1 MNLKETLRYMEAQI
15 PLKENLDSLF
25 KRYKATLKKQN
36 PKLNNEELDNQVAQ
50 KLAADKDLNLGM
62 DAQTILQTI
71 KNNTNYGSYMAD
83 ANNKNVNG
91 NARMEAYEDAQA
103 IGHKNVKIEPIQNGG
118 LKQYYNDMKT
128 GEDLKNSI
136 DSFNNQLSQQISN
149 FENLKNQLTQ
159 LSQQYKAQGK
169 STQNLDSALS
179 EAEQSLAEVKQND
192 ANSKNIFK
200 GIGSL
205 LKGVLN
211 TVAGM
216 AGNLIGGIA
225 SGMGGAR

>member
-1 MNLKETLRYMEAQI
+1 MNLKETLRYMESQLLNENVVGDYNKLKKKRFDDDKIYKMLSQKYNATEEQIKQIIDGQDEAQI
-15 PLKENLDSLF
+15 QIKNGKNAEKNPQDYAGYGNLANNLQ
-25 KRYKATLKKQN
+25 KMGANAINRQ
-36 PKLNNEELDNQVAQ
+36 KLNRVEA
-50 KLAADKDLNLGM
+50 
-62 DAQTILQTI
+62 
-71 KNNTNYGSYMAD
+71 
-83 ANNKNVNG
+83 VNS
-91 NARMEAYEDAQA
+91 N
-103 IGHKNVKIEPIQNGG
+103 G

-159 LSQQYKAQGK
+159 ISKQYKAQGK
-169 STQNLDSALS
+169 PTQNLDAALS

-211 TVAGM
+211 TVAEM

>member
-1 MNLKETLRYMEAQI
+1 MNLKETLRYMESQLLNENVVGDYNKLKKKRFDDDKIYKMLSQMYHATEEQIKQIIDGQDEAQI
-15 PLKENLDSLF
+15 QIKNGKNAEKNPQDYAGYGNLANNLQ
-25 KRYKATLKKQN
+25 KMGTNAINRQ
-36 PKLNNEELDNQVAQ
+36 KLNRVEA
-50 KLAADKDLNLGM
+50 
-62 DAQTILQTI
+62 
-71 KNNTNYGSYMAD
+71 
-83 ANNKNVNG
+83 VNS
-91 NARMEAYEDAQA
+91 N
-103 IGHKNVKIEPIQNGG
+103 G

-159 LSQQYKAQGK
+159 ISKQYKAQGRQ
-169 STQNLDSALS
+169 TQNLDAALS

-192 ANSKNIFK
+192 VNSKNIFK

>member
-1 MNLKETLRYMEAQI
+1 MNLKETLRYMESQLLTENVVGDYNKLKKKRFDDDKIYKMLSQIYNTTEEQIKQIIAGQDEAQI
-15 PLKENLDSLF
+15 QIKNGKNAEKNPQDYAGYGNLANNLQ
-25 KRYKATLKKQN
+25 KMGANAINRQ
-36 PKLNNEELDNQVAQ
+36 KLNRVEA
-50 KLAADKDLNLGM
+50 
-62 DAQTILQTI
+62 
-71 KNNTNYGSYMAD
+71 
-83 ANNKNVNG
+83 VNS
-91 NARMEAYEDAQA
+91 N
-103 IGHKNVKIEPIQNGG
+103 G

-159 LSQQYKAQGK
+159 ISKQYKAQGK
-169 STQNLDSALS
+169 QTQNLDAALS

-205 LKGVLN
+205 FKGVLN

-216 AGNLIGGIA
+216 AGNFIGGIA

>member
-25 KRYKATLKKQN
+25 RKYKDTLKKQN

-50 KLAADKDLNLGM
+50 KLAADKKLNLGM
-62 DAQTILQTI
+62 DAQTILKTVRQNATYGKYI
-71 KNNTNYGSYMAD
+71 ADSKNL
-83 ANNKNVNG
+83 KG
-91 NARMEAYEDAQA
+91 NAAMYAYEDAQA
-103 IGHKNVKIEPIQNGG
+103 IGHKNVKIAPIQNGG

-159 LSQQYKAQGK
+159 LSQQYKSQGRQ
-169 STQNLDSALS
+169 TQNLDAALS

>member
-25 KRYKATLKKQN
+25 RKYKAILKKQN
-36 PKLNNEELDNQVAQ
+36 PKLNNGELDNQVAQ
-50 KLAADKDLNLGM
+50 KLAADKTLNLGM
-62 DAQTILQTI
+62 DAQTILKTVRQNTTYGKYVADS
-71 KNNTNYGSYMAD
+71 KNLQ
-83 ANNKNVNG
+83 G
-91 NARMEAYEDAQA
+91 NAAMYAYEDAQA
-103 IGHKNVKIEPIQNGG
+103 IGHKNVKIAPIQNGG

-159 LSQQYKAQGK
+159 ISKQYKAQGK
-169 STQNLDSALS
+169 QTQNLDATLS

-205 LKGVLN
+205 LKGALN
-211 TVAGM
+211 AVAGV
-216 AGNLIGGIA
+216 AGNFIGGIA

>member
-1 MNLKETLRYMEAQI
+1 MGANAINRQ
-15 PLKENLDSLF
+15 
-25 KRYKATLKKQN
+25 
-36 PKLNNEELDNQVAQ
+36 KLNRVEA
-50 KLAADKDLNLGM
+50 
-62 DAQTILQTI
+62 
-71 KNNTNYGSYMAD
+71 
-83 ANNKNVNG
+83 VNS
-91 NARMEAYEDAQA
+91 N
-103 IGHKNVKIEPIQNGG
+103 G

-136 DSFNNQLSQQISN
+136 DSFNNQLSQQIAN

-159 LSQQYKAQGK
+159 ISKQYKAQGRQ
-169 STQNLDSALS
+169 TQNLDAALS

-205 LKGVLN
+205 LKGALN
-211 TVAGM
+211 AVAGV
-216 AGNLIGGIA
+216 AGNFIGGIA

>member
-1 MNLKETLRYMEAQI
+1 MNLKETLRYMESQLLNENVVGDYNKLKKKRFDDDKIYKMLSQIYNTTEEQIKQIIAGQDEAQI
-15 PLKENLDSLF
+15 QIKNGKNAEKNPQDYAGYGNLANNLQ
-25 KRYKATLKKQN
+25 KIGANAINRQ
-36 PKLNNEELDNQVAQ
+36 KLNRVEA
-50 KLAADKDLNLGM
+50 
-62 DAQTILQTI
+62 
-71 KNNTNYGSYMAD
+71 
-83 ANNKNVNG
+83 VNS
-91 NARMEAYEDAQA
+91 N
-103 IGHKNVKIEPIQNGG
+103 G

-159 LSQQYKAQGK
+159 ISKQYKAQGK
-169 STQNLDSALS
+169 QTQNLDAALS

>member
-25 KRYKATLKKQN
+25 RKYKDTLKKQN

-50 KLAADKDLNLGM
+50 KLAADKKLNLGM
-62 DAQTILQTI
+62 DAQTILKTVRQNATYGKYI
-71 KNNTNYGSYMAD
+71 ADSKNL
-83 ANNKNVNG
+83 KG
-91 NARMEAYEDAQA
+91 NAAMYAYEDAQA
-103 IGHKNVKIEPIQNGG
+103 IGHKNVKIAPIQNGG

-159 LSQQYKAQGK
+159 LSQQYKAQGRQ
-169 STQNLDSALS
+169 TQNLDAALS

>member
-1 MNLKETLRYMEAQI
+1 MNLKETLRYMESQLLNENVVGDYNKLKKKRFDDDKIYKMLSQMYNATEEQIKQIIAGQNEAQI
-15 PLKENLDSLF
+15 QIKNGKNAEKNPQDYAGYGNLANNLQ
-25 KRYKATLKKQN
+25 KMGNNAINRQ
-36 PKLNNEELDNQVAQ
+36 KLNRVEA
-50 KLAADKDLNLGM
+50 
-62 DAQTILQTI
+62 
-71 KNNTNYGSYMAD
+71 
-83 ANNKNVNG
+83 VNS
-91 NARMEAYEDAQA
+91 N
-103 IGHKNVKIEPIQNGG
+103 G

-159 LSQQYKAQGK
+159 ISKQYKAQGRQ
-169 STQNLDSALS
+169 TQNLDAALS

>member
-1 MNLKETLRYMEAQI
+1 MNLKETLRYMESQARLQ
-15 PLKENLDSLF
+15 EGQLDKQFRRVKADLQ
-25 KRYKATLKKQN
+25 KRN
-36 PKLNNEELDNQVAQ
+36 PKLDNEKLNNLVAQ
-50 KLAADKDLNLGM
+50 TLVNSKRFPGM

-159 LSQQYKAQGK
+159 ISKQYKAQGK
-169 STQNLDSALS
+169 QTQNLDAALS

-205 LKGVLN
+205 LKGALN
-211 TVAGM
+211 AVAGV
-216 AGNLIGGIA
+216 AGNFIGGIA

>member
-15 PLKENLDSLF
+15 PLKENLDNLF

-62 DAQTILQTI
+62 DAQTILKTVRQNATYGKYI
-71 KNNTNYGSYMAD
+71 ADSKNLQ
-83 ANNKNVNG
+83 G
-91 NARMEAYEDAQA
+91 NAAMYAYEDAQA
-103 IGHKNVKIEPIQNGG
+103 IGHKNVKIAPIQNGG

-169 STQNLDSALS
+169 PTQNLDVALS

>member
-1 MNLKETLRYMEAQI
+1 MNLKETLRYMESQLLNENVVGDYNKLKKKRFDDDKIYKMLSQKYNATEEQIKQIIDGQDEAQI
-15 PLKENLDSLF
+15 QIKNGKNAEKNPQDYAGYGNLANNLQ
-25 KRYKATLKKQN
+25 KMGANAINRQ
-36 PKLNNEELDNQVAQ
+36 KLNRVEA
-50 KLAADKDLNLGM
+50 
-62 DAQTILQTI
+62 
-71 KNNTNYGSYMAD
+71 
-83 ANNKNVNG
+83 VNS
-91 NARMEAYEDAQA
+91 N
-103 IGHKNVKIEPIQNGG
+103 G

-159 LSQQYKAQGK
+159 ISKQYKAQGK
-169 STQNLDSALS
+169 PTQNLDAALS

>member
-25 KRYKATLKKQN
+25 RQYKAALKKQN

-50 KLAADKDLNLGM
+50 KLAAAKNLNLDM
-62 DAQTILQTI
+62 DAQTILKTVRQNATYGKYI
-71 KNNTNYGSYMAD
+71 ADSKNLQ
-83 ANNKNVNG
+83 G
-91 NARMEAYEDAQA
+91 NAAMYAYEDAQA
-103 IGHKNVKIEPIQNGG
+103 IGHKNVKIAPIQNGG

-169 STQNLDSALS
+169 PTQNLDVALS

>member
-15 PLKENLDSLF
+15 PLKENLDNLF

-62 DAQTILQTI
+62 DAQTILKTVRQNATYGKYI
-71 KNNTNYGSYMAD
+71 ADSKNLQ
-83 ANNKNVNG
+83 G
-91 NARMEAYEDAQA
+91 NAAMYAYEDAQA
-103 IGHKNVKIEPIQNGG
+103 IGHKNVKIAPIQNGG

-169 STQNLDSALS
+169 PTQNLDAALS

>member
-25 KRYKATLKKQN
+25 RKYKAILKKQN
-36 PKLNNEELDNQVAQ
+36 PKLDNEKLNNLVAK
-50 KLAADKDLNLGM
+50 KLAADKTLNLGM

-103 IGHKNVKIEPIQNGG
+103 IGHKNVKIAPIQNGG

-159 LSQQYKAQGK
+159 LSQQYKAQGRQ
-169 STQNLDSALS
+169 TQNLDAALS

>member
-1 MNLKETLRYMEAQI
+1 MNLKETLRYMESQLLNENVVGDYNKLKKKRFDDDKIYKMLSQIYNTTEEQIKQIIAGQDEAQI
-15 PLKENLDSLF
+15 QIKNGKNAEKNPQDYAGYGNLANNLQ
-25 KRYKATLKKQN
+25 KMGTNAINRQ
-36 PKLNNEELDNQVAQ
+36 KLNRVEA
-50 KLAADKDLNLGM
+50 
-62 DAQTILQTI
+62 
-71 KNNTNYGSYMAD
+71 
-83 ANNKNVNG
+83 VNS
-91 NARMEAYEDAQA
+91 N
-103 IGHKNVKIEPIQNGG
+103 G

-159 LSQQYKAQGK
+159 ISKQYKAQGK
-169 STQNLDSALS
+169 QTQNLDAALS
-179 EAEQSLAEVKQND
+179 EAEQSLAEVKRND

>member
-1 MNLKETLRYMEAQI
+1 MNLKETLKYMEAQI
-15 PLKENLDSLF
+15 PLKEGQLDKQFRILKANL
-25 KRYKATLKKQN
+25 KQQN

-50 KLAADKDLNLGM
+50 KLVASKQFPGM
-62 DAQTILQTI
+62 DAQTILKTVRQNSTYGKYI
-71 KNNTNYGSYMAD
+71 ADSKNLQ
-83 ANNKNVNG
+83 G
-91 NARMEAYEDAQA
+91 NASMYAYEDAQA
-103 IGHKNVKIEPIQNGG
+103 IGHKNVKIAPIQNGG

-159 LSQQYKAQGK
+159 LSQQYKAQGQQ
-169 STQNLDSALS
+169 TQNLDAALS

>member
-1 MNLKETLRYMEAQI
+1 MNLKETLRYMESQLLNENVVGDYNKFKKKRFDDDKIYKMLSQKYNTTEEQIKQIIDGQDEAQI
-15 PLKENLDSLF
+15 QIKNGKNAEKNPQDYAGYGNLANNLQ
-25 KRYKATLKKQN
+25 KMGANAINRQ
-36 PKLNNEELDNQVAQ
+36 KLNRVEA
-50 KLAADKDLNLGM
+50 
-62 DAQTILQTI
+62 
-71 KNNTNYGSYMAD
+71 
-83 ANNKNVNG
+83 VNS
-91 NARMEAYEDAQA
+91 N
-103 IGHKNVKIEPIQNGG
+103 G

-149 FENLKNQLTQ
+149 FEKLKNQLTQ
-159 LSQQYKAQGK
+159 ISKQYKAQGK
-169 STQNLDSALS
+169 PTQNLDAALS

>member
-1 MNLKETLRYMEAQI
+1 MNLKETLRYMESQLLNENVVGDYNKLKKKRFDDDKIYKMLSQIYNTTEEQIKQIIAGQDEAQI
-15 PLKENLDSLF
+15 QIKNGKNAEKNPQDYAGYGNLANNLQ
-25 KRYKATLKKQN
+25 KMGANAINRQ
-36 PKLNNEELDNQVAQ
+36 KLNRVEA
-50 KLAADKDLNLGM
+50 
-62 DAQTILQTI
+62 
-71 KNNTNYGSYMAD
+71 
-83 ANNKNVNG
+83 VNS
-91 NARMEAYEDAQA
+91 N
-103 IGHKNVKIEPIQNGG
+103 G

-159 LSQQYKAQGK
+159 ISKQYKAQGK
-169 STQNLDSALS
+169 PTQNLDAALS

-205 LKGVLN
+205 FKGVLN

-216 AGNLIGGIA
+216 AGNFIGGIA

>member
-1 MNLKETLRYMEAQI
+1 MNQKEKLRYNESHLLNKNVVVYYYKLKKKRFDDDKIYKMLSQIYNTTEEQIKQIIAGQDEAQI
-15 PLKENLDSLF
+15 QIKNGKNAEKNPQDYAGYGNLANNLQ
-25 KRYKATLKKQN
+25 KMGANAINRQ
-36 PKLNNEELDNQVAQ
+36 KLNRVEA
-50 KLAADKDLNLGM
+50 
-62 DAQTILQTI
+62 
-71 KNNTNYGSYMAD
+71 
-83 ANNKNVNG
+83 VNS
-91 NARMEAYEDAQA
+91 N
-103 IGHKNVKIEPIQNGG
+103 G

-159 LSQQYKAQGK
+159 ISKQYKAQGK
-169 STQNLDSALS
+169 QTRNLDAALS

-192 ANSKNIFK
+192 VNSKNIFK

>member
-1 MNLKETLRYMEAQI
+1 MNLKETLRYMESQLLNENVVGDYNKLKKKRFDDDKIYKMLSQMYNATEEQIKQIIAGQNEAQI
-15 PLKENLDSLF
+15 QIKNGKNAEKNPQDYAGYGNLANNLQ
-25 KRYKATLKKQN
+25 KMGTNAINRQ
-36 PKLNNEELDNQVAQ
+36 KLNRVEA
-50 KLAADKDLNLGM
+50 
-62 DAQTILQTI
+62 
-71 KNNTNYGSYMAD
+71 
-83 ANNKNVNG
+83 VNS
-91 NARMEAYEDAQA
+91 N
-103 IGHKNVKIEPIQNGG
+103 G

-169 STQNLDSALS
+169 PTQNLDAALS

>member
-25 KRYKATLKKQN
+25 RQYKAALKKQN

-50 KLAADKDLNLGM
+50 KLAAAENLNLGM
-62 DAQTILQTI
+62 DAQTILKTVRQNATYGKYI
-71 KNNTNYGSYMAD
+71 ADSKNLQ
-83 ANNKNVNG
+83 G
-91 NARMEAYEDAQA
+91 NAAMYAYEDAQA
-103 IGHKNVKIEPIQNGG
+103 IGHKNVKIAPIQNGG

-159 LSQQYKAQGK
+159 ISKQYKAQGRQ
-169 STQNLDSALS
+169 TQNLDAALS
-179 EAEQSLAEVKQND
+179 EAEQSLSEVKQND

-200 GIGSL
+200 GMGSL
-205 LKGVLN
+205 LKGALN
-211 TVAGM
+211 TVAGI
-216 AGNLIGGIA
+216 AGNFIGGIA

>member
-25 KRYKATLKKQN
+25 RRYKAALKKQN
-36 PKLNNEELDNQVAQ
+36 PKLDNEKLNKLVA
-50 KLAADKDLNLGM
+50 KRLAADETLNLGM

-103 IGHKNVKIEPIQNGG
+103 IGHKNVKIAPIQNSG

-159 LSQQYKAQGK
+159 LSQQYKAQGRQ
-169 STQNLDSALS
+169 TQNLDAALS

>member
-1 MNLKETLRYMEAQI
+1 MNLKETLRYMESQLLNENVVGDYNKLKKKRFDDDKIYRILSQRYGATEEQIKQKIDGQDEAQI
-15 PLKENLDSLF
+15 QIKNGKNAEKNPQDYAGYGNLANNLQ
-25 KRYKATLKKQN
+25 KMGANAINRQ
-36 PKLNNEELDNQVAQ
+36 KLNRVEA
-50 KLAADKDLNLGM
+50 
-62 DAQTILQTI
+62 
-71 KNNTNYGSYMAD
+71 
-83 ANNKNVNG
+83 VNS
-91 NARMEAYEDAQA
+91 N
-103 IGHKNVKIEPIQNGG
+103 G

-159 LSQQYKAQGK
+159 ISKQYKAQGK
-169 STQNLDSALS
+169 PTQNLDAALS

>member
-1 MNLKETLRYMEAQI
+1 MNLKETLRYMESQLLNENVVGDYNKLKKKRFDDDKIYKMLSQMYNATEEQIKQIIAGQNEAQI
-15 PLKENLDSLF
+15 QIKNGKNAEKNPQDYAGYGNLANNLQ
-25 KRYKATLKKQN
+25 KMGTNAINRQ
-36 PKLNNEELDNQVAQ
+36 KLNRVEA
-50 KLAADKDLNLGM
+50 
-62 DAQTILQTI
+62 
-71 KNNTNYGSYMAD
+71 
-83 ANNKNVNG
+83 VNS
-91 NARMEAYEDAQA
+91 N
-103 IGHKNVKIEPIQNGG
+103 G

-159 LSQQYKAQGK
+159 ISKQYKAQGRQ
-169 STQNLDSALS
+169 TQNLDAALS

-205 LKGVLN
+205 LKGALN

>member
-1 MNLKETLRYMEAQI
+1 MNLKETLRYMESQLLNENVVGDYNKLKKKRFDDDKIYKMLSQIYNTTEEQIKQIIAGQDEAQI
-15 PLKENLDSLF
+15 QIKNGKNAEKNPQDYAGYGNLANNLQ
-25 KRYKATLKKQN
+25 KMGANAINRQ
-36 PKLNNEELDNQVAQ
+36 KLNRVEA
-50 KLAADKDLNLGM
+50 
-62 DAQTILQTI
+62 
-71 KNNTNYGSYMAD
+71 
-83 ANNKNVNG
+83 VNS
-91 NARMEAYEDAQA
+91 N
-103 IGHKNVKIEPIQNGG
+103 G

-159 LSQQYKAQGK
+159 ISKQYKAQDK
-169 STQNLDSALS
+169 PTQNLDAALS

>member
-1 MNLKETLRYMEAQI
+1 MNLKETLRYMESQLLNENVVGDYNKLKKKRFDDDKIYKMLSEIYNTTEEQIKQIIAGQDEAQI
-15 PLKENLDSLF
+15 QIKNGKNAEKNPQDYAGYGNLANNLQ
-25 KRYKATLKKQN
+25 KMGANAINRQ
-36 PKLNNEELDNQVAQ
+36 KLNRVEA
-50 KLAADKDLNLGM
+50 
-62 DAQTILQTI
+62 
-71 KNNTNYGSYMAD
+71 
-83 ANNKNVNG
+83 VNS
-91 NARMEAYEDAQA
+91 N
-103 IGHKNVKIEPIQNGG
+103 G

-159 LSQQYKAQGK
+159 ISKQYKAQGK
-169 STQNLDSALS
+169 PTQNLDAALS

-216 AGNLIGGIA
+216 TGNLIGGIA

>member
-1 MNLKETLRYMEAQI
+1 MNLKETLRYMESQLLNENVVGDYNKLKKKRFDDDKIYKMLSQIYNTTEEQIKQIIAGQDEAQI
-15 PLKENLDSLF
+15 QIKNGKNAEKNPQDYAGYGNLANNLQ
-25 KRYKATLKKQN
+25 KMGANAINRQ
-36 PKLNNEELDNQVAQ
+36 KLNRVEA
-50 KLAADKDLNLGM
+50 
-62 DAQTILQTI
+62 
-71 KNNTNYGSYMAD
+71 
-83 ANNKNVNG
+83 VNS
-91 NARMEAYEDAQA
+91 N
-103 IGHKNVKIEPIQNGG
+103 G

-159 LSQQYKAQGK
+159 ISKQYKAQGK
-169 STQNLDSALS
+169 QTQNLDAALS

-205 LKGVLN
+205 FKGVLN

-216 AGNLIGGIA
+216 AGNFIGGIA

>member
-1 MNLKETLRYMEAQI
+1 MNLKETLRYMESQLLNENVVGDYNKLKKKRFDDDKIYKMLSQMYNATEEQIKQIIAGQNEAQI
-15 PLKENLDSLF
+15 QIKNGKNAEKNPQDYAGYGNLANNLQ
-25 KRYKATLKKQN
+25 KMGANAINRQ
-36 PKLNNEELDNQVAQ
+36 KLNRVEA
-50 KLAADKDLNLGM
+50 
-62 DAQTILQTI
+62 
-71 KNNTNYGSYMAD
+71 
-83 ANNKNVNG
+83 VNS
-91 NARMEAYEDAQA
+91 N
-103 IGHKNVKIEPIQNGG
+103 G

-159 LSQQYKAQGK
+159 ISKQYKAQGK
-169 STQNLDSALS
+169 QTQNLDAALS

-205 LKGVLN
+205 LKGALN
-211 TVAGM
+211 AVAGV
-216 AGNLIGGIA
+216 AGNFIGGIA

>member
-1 MNLKETLRYMEAQI
+1 MNLKETLRYMESQLLNENVVGDYNKLKKKRFDDDKIYKMLSQMYNATEEQIKQIIAGQNEAQI
-15 PLKENLDSLF
+15 QIKNGKNAEKNPQDYAGYGNRANNLQ
-25 KRYKATLKKQN
+25 KMGANAINRQ
-36 PKLNNEELDNQVAQ
+36 KLNRVEA
-50 KLAADKDLNLGM
+50 
-62 DAQTILQTI
+62 
-71 KNNTNYGSYMAD
+71 
-83 ANNKNVNG
+83 VNS
-91 NARMEAYEDAQA
+91 N
-103 IGHKNVKIEPIQNGG
+103 G

-136 DSFNNQLSQQISN
+136 DSFNNQLSQQIAN

-159 LSQQYKAQGK
+159 ISKQYKAQGRR
-169 STQNLDSALS
+169 TQNLDAALS

-205 LKGVLN
+205 LKGALN
-211 TVAGM
+211 AVAGV
-216 AGNLIGGIA
+216 AGNFIGGIA

>member
-1 MNLKETLRYMEAQI
+1 MNLKETLRYMESQLLNENVVGDYNKLKKKRFDDDKIYKMLSQMYNATEEQIKQIIAGQNEAQI
-15 PLKENLDSLF
+15 QIKNGKNAEKNPQDYAGYGNLANNLQ
-25 KRYKATLKKQN
+25 KMGNNAINRQ
-36 PKLNNEELDNQVAQ
+36 KLNRVEA
-50 KLAADKDLNLGM
+50 
-62 DAQTILQTI
+62 
-71 KNNTNYGSYMAD
+71 
-83 ANNKNVNG
+83 VNS
-91 NARMEAYEDAQA
+91 N
-103 IGHKNVKIEPIQNGG
+103 G

-136 DSFNNQLSQQISN
+136 DSFNNQLSQQIAN

-159 LSQQYKAQGK
+159 ISKQYKAQGRQ
-169 STQNLDSALS
+169 TQNLDAALS

>member
-1 MNLKETLRYMEAQI
+1 MNLKETLRYMESQLLNENVVGDYNKLKKKRFDDDKIYKMPSQMYNATEEQIKQIIAGQNEAQI
-15 PLKENLDSLF
+15 QIKNGKNAEKNPQDYAGYGNLANNLQ
-25 KRYKATLKKQN
+25 KMGANAINRQ
-36 PKLNNEELDNQVAQ
+36 KLNRVEA
-50 KLAADKDLNLGM
+50 
-62 DAQTILQTI
+62 
-71 KNNTNYGSYMAD
+71 
-83 ANNKNVNG
+83 VNS
-91 NARMEAYEDAQA
+91 N
-103 IGHKNVKIEPIQNGG
+103 G

-159 LSQQYKAQGK
+159 ISKQYKAQGRQ
-169 STQNLDSALS
+169 TQNLDAALS

>member
-1 MNLKETLRYMEAQI
+1 MNLKETLRYMESQLLNENVVGDYNKLKKKRFDDDKIYKMLSQMYNATEEQIKQIIAGQNEAQI
-15 PLKENLDSLF
+15 QIKNGKNAEKNPQDYAGYGNLANNLQ
-25 KRYKATLKKQN
+25 KMGANAINRQ
-36 PKLNNEELDNQVAQ
+36 KLNRVEA
-50 KLAADKDLNLGM
+50 
-62 DAQTILQTI
+62 
-71 KNNTNYGSYMAD
+71 
-83 ANNKNVNG
+83 VNS
-91 NARMEAYEDAQA
+91 N
-103 IGHKNVKIEPIQNGG
+103 G

-159 LSQQYKAQGK
+159 ISKQYKAQGRQ
-169 STQNLDSALS
+169 TQNLDAALS

-205 LKGVLN
+205 LKGALN
-211 TVAGM
+211 AVAGV
-216 AGNLIGGIA
+216 AGNFIGGIA

>member
-1 MNLKETLRYMEAQI
+1 MNLKETLRYMESQLLNENVVGDYNKLKKKRFDDDKIYKMLSQIYNTTEEQIKQIIAGQDEAQI
-15 PLKENLDSLF
+15 QIKNGKNAEKNPQDYAGYGNLANNLQ
-25 KRYKATLKKQN
+25 KMGANAINRQ
-36 PKLNNEELDNQVAQ
+36 KLNRVEA
-50 KLAADKDLNLGM
+50 
-62 DAQTILQTI
+62 
-71 KNNTNYGSYMAD
+71 
-83 ANNKNVNG
+83 VNS
-91 NARMEAYEDAQA
+91 N
-103 IGHKNVKIEPIQNGG
+103 G

-159 LSQQYKAQGK
+159 ISKQYKAQGK
-169 STQNLDSALS
+169 QTQNLDAALS

>member
-1 MNLKETLRYMEAQI
+1 MNLKETLRYMESQLLNENVVGDYNKLKKKRFDDDKIYKMLSQMYNATEEQIKQIIAGQNEAQI
-15 PLKENLDSLF
+15 QIKNGKNAEKNPQDYAGYGNLANNLQ
-25 KRYKATLKKQN
+25 KKGANAINRQ
-36 PKLNNEELDNQVAQ
+36 KLNRVEA
-50 KLAADKDLNLGM
+50 
-62 DAQTILQTI
+62 
-71 KNNTNYGSYMAD
+71 
-83 ANNKNVNG
+83 VNS
-91 NARMEAYEDAQA
+91 N
-103 IGHKNVKIEPIQNGG
+103 G

-136 DSFNNQLSQQISN
+136 DSFNNQLSQQIAN

-159 LSQQYKAQGK
+159 ISKQYKAQGRQ
-169 STQNLDSALS
+169 TQNLDAALS

-205 LKGVLN
+205 LKGALN
-211 TVAGM
+211 AVAGV
-216 AGNLIGGIA
+216 AGNFIGGIA